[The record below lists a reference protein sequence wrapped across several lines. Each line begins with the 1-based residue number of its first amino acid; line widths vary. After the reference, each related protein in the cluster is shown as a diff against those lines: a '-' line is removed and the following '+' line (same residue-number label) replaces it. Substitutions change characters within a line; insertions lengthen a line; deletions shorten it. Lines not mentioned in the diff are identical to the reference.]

1 MIPGD
6 DLATKEGITVL
17 NSILDVNVVYRK
29 TFFSSRPIRDA
40 FVTFIME
47 IIL

>member
-1 MIPGD
+1 M
-6 DLATKEGITVL
+6 ATAGGITVL
-17 NSILDVNVVYRK
+17 NSILDVVNVVYRK